1 MDYSSCNELCPYIER
16 MGVCLE
22 PEACFLR
29 HSTGMNAKAKEW
41 TPGSFTPAPEV
52 STGTGKLEGSLNRTA
67 AMGGITMEQ
76 FDEGGIKQTMYISE
90 DKKDCPCCHGAVNM
104 CNGEMCEQLGICYC
118 MVVDPE
124 DL

>member
-1 MDYSSCNELCPYIER
+1 MDYGSSELCPYIER

-29 HSTGMNAKAKEW
+29 HTVMNAKAKEW
-41 TPGSFTPAPEV
+41 TPGSFNPSPEGT
-52 STGTGKLEGSLNRTA
+52 TGTSTAKLEGTLNRTA

-90 DKKDCPCCHGAVNM
+90 DKKDCPCCGGAVNM
-104 CNGEMCEQLGICYC
+104 CSGEMCEQLGICYC